1 MPGGTATKPC
11 GLWAQAGSG
20 LRQKRPCSAKWHCRE
35 ESLEVCLSH
44 PAVSWLGF
52 GSRQPRLCVVG
63 SAAPYTHVAALCP
76 TG

>member
-1 MPGGTATKPC
+1 MAGGTAAKPG

-20 LRQKRPCSAKWHCRE
+20 FRQKQPCSAKWHCRE
-35 ESLEVCLSH
+35 EGLEVCLSH
-44 PAVSWLGF
+44 PAVCPVGF
-52 GSRQPRLCVVG
+52 WEQAAQAVVG